1 MSKHSFHLFFT
12 ALYLQI
18 TLAGCKRC
26 EVPGENLRNA
36 VRAKIDASKKETPK
50 KKRESRQE
58 KEKRLEEEASAGNA
72 IDRLSML
79 VAVRVGENMG
89 VQFDGARPSESIK
102 LIRGSAYGE
111 DDHPVL
117 TSRGALDM
125 GYFEINN
132 KSREF
137 FCVKLLRK
145 GGDQKFEVPRPSYLS
160 GEREKERKKDRE
172 GGIEKEKGRRVELQK
187 GRGNAN
193 EEGGREGDWR
203 SRRSIYMTID
213 RWRDRIRGSVCVC
226 LRGLRVCLYAG
237 SRRCRGWGRGRGRVR
252 GAL

>member
-1 MSKHSFHLFFT
+1 M
-12 ALYLQI
+12 
-18 TLAGCKRC
+18 
-26 EVPGENLRNA
+26 PGENLRNA

-89 VQFDGARPSESIK
+89 VQFDGARPSESVK

-132 KSREF
+132 KSKEF

-160 GEREKERKKDRE
+160 GKRERKKDMEGWREGEKERKKDWE

-187 GRGNAN
+187 GRGKVK

-213 RWRDRIRGSVCVC
+213 QWRDRIRGSVCVC

>member
-1 MSKHSFHLFFT
+1 MNLTTTQADRHYVSEHYFHLFPC
-12 ALYLQI
+12 AQYLQI
-18 TLAGCKRC
+18 TLIGCKRC

-89 VQFDGARPSESIK
+89 VQFDGARPSESVK

-132 KSREF
+132 KSKEF

-160 GEREKERKKDRE
+160 GEREKE
-172 GGIEKEKGRRVELQK
+172 
-187 GRGNAN
+187 
-193 EEGGREGDWR
+193 
-203 SRRSIYMTID
+203 S
-213 RWRDRIRGSVCVC
+213 
-226 LRGLRVCLYAG
+226 
-237 SRRCRGWGRGRGRVR
+237 
-252 GAL
+252 